1 MAYKSRL
8 INVILILSLDSSL
21 NHAIRVCNFKH
32 IVTIFSIPFTEN
44 ICSKNFSYLG
54 FISL

>member
-1 MAYKSRL
+1 MAYKSQL

-44 ICSKNFSYLG
+44 ICSKNF
-54 FISL
+54 